1 MQAGAVDVTA
11 RRGNS
16 GERGPR
22 TEAGAAPRA
31 VVVRLP
37 DFLGEAVMAEPML
50 RALADAGLR
59 VEAFGRPWCRDLF
72 AGVGVEV
79 EGIDGAFAELG
90 GYRRARARWA
100 VTTRSSFTTAAAM
113 RLAGLRVVGRRGN
126 LRSPL
131 LARALSRRFRG
142 HRIDGYLELGLA
154 TVEAAL
160 GRRGPVRD
168 RPAAP
173 RSVATGDQR
182 DEAVR
187 RLEAEGVRPPFV
199 MACPTANH
207 PDGSQFKLWP
217 GFPAMLRRMVDAGTE
232 VVACP
237 GRGETAWYRDIP
249 GGVRVLEDV
258 GMGCLVG
265 MVSLAEAM
273 ISNDTGPAHL
283 AAALG
288 LPTLTVFGDT
298 DHRRYEPRGPRALRV
313 GALGAWPELE
323 EVWSAWL
330 AERAR
335 SAPGSRLGMT

>member
-1 MQAGAVDVTA
+1 MIAGREVAAPDG
-11 RRGNS
+11 RRI
-16 GERGPR
+16 
-22 TEAGAAPRA
+22 EAGAAPQT
-31 VVVRLP
+31 VVARLP

-59 VEAFGRPWCRDLF
+59 VEAFGRRWCRDLF

-79 EGIDGAFAELG
+79 EGVDGAFAELG

-100 VTTRSSFTTAAAM
+100 VTARSSFTTAAAM

-131 LARALSRRFRG
+131 LARALPRGCRG

-154 TVEAAL
+154 TAEAVL
-160 GRRGPVRD
+160 GRRGADRD
-168 RPAAP
+168 RPAVP
-173 RSVATGDQR
+173 RIAATGDQR

-187 RLEAEGVRPPFV
+187 RLEAEGVRFPFV

-207 PDGSQFKLWP
+207 PDGSPFKLWP
-217 GFPAMLRRMVDAGTE
+217 RFPAMLGRMVDAGTE
-232 VVACP
+232 VVVCP
-237 GRGETAWYRDIP
+237 GRGETAWYHDIP
-249 GGVRVLEDV
+249 GGVRVLDGV
-258 GMGCLVG
+258 GMSCLVG
-265 MVSLAEAM
+265 IVSLAESM

-288 LPTLTVFGDT
+288 VPTVTVFGDT

-313 GALGAWPELE
+313 GALGAWPGLE

-330 AERAR
+330 AQSAGR
-335 SAPGSRLGMT
+335 APGGSLGRGKG